1 MHDDDMLEEAEVMLP
16 PTRVEVV
23 DVEWRD
29 CCIAHTGAGVSVVVA
44 AVVVVVVVVVA
55 IVASCEFAAVLSSP
69 LTVLPTPPAL

>member
-44 AVVVVVVVVVA
+44 AAVVVVIVA

-69 LTVLPTPPAL
+69 LPVLPTPPAL

>member
-44 AVVVVVVVVVA
+44 AAVVVVIVA

>member
-44 AVVVVVVVVVA
+44 AVVVFVVVAA
-55 IVASCEFAAVLSSP
+55 IVASCEFAAVLSSS
-69 LTVLPTPPAL
+69 LFLPTPPAL